1 MIEKNKMIEKITIKI
16 VFFLL
21 CVNLNAQERYLNLH
35 SNFGLPIEQNVF
47 TYTKYPPNF
56 RLYKEYNSYSD
67 NKNEYPEQTL
77 ISVLSADN
85 YKWDSQNYDYK
96 IKNNELKYKLRKELK
111 KEEAF
116 FELLLKIFFRVND
129 NDYAIIKYHVKEK
142 DKILPNC
149 SVLKKVEN
157 KWKIIETKG
166 SLTKA
171 FFMFNYIS
179 VEALEAL
186 FNNSKININS
196 YDKYIEKV
204 YKDNILQYDKALN
217 EKSNNTEEDFKVI
230 MDPILMKLKVNFEP
244 LSYKKNNFKSLTK
257 KNIEVSYIKEL
268 TYQKFYEY
276 VDSTYNS
283 APKDNLLNVFLDK
296 VKKDKEIKPI
306 FRFEYNYKNER
317 YCVFKYQELKEA
329 NDKEGVFSTT
339 LFKKEVNS
347 NWILENN
354 LISKSNDV
362 FYDVLSNMSL
372 FLFKELT
379 RLKDNPEYPEIN
391 KLKPLIKDANGVI
404 NIEKLAKVIKENKAS
419 LAKYLDE

>member
-1 MIEKNKMIEKITIKI
+1 MIKKITIKI
-16 VFFLL
+16 IFFLL

-35 SNFGLPIEQNVF
+35 SNFGLPVEQNMF
-47 TYTKYPPNF
+47 KYTKYPSNF

-67 NKNEYPEQTL
+67 NKNEFPEETL

-85 YKWDSQNYDYK
+85 YRWDSQNYDYK
-96 IKNNELKYKLRKELK
+96 IKNHELKYKLRKELK

-116 FELLLKIFFRVND
+116 FELLLKISFRAND
-129 NDYAIIKYHVKEK
+129 SDYAIIKYHVKEK
-142 DKILPNC
+142 DNILPNC
-149 SVLKKVEN
+149 SVLKKVKD

-179 VEALEAL
+179 VKALEAL

-204 YKDNILQYDKALN
+204 YKGGILEYDKALS

-244 LSYKKNNFKSLTK
+244 LIYEKNNFKNLTK
-257 KNIEVSYIKEL
+257 KNIKVNYIKEL

-283 APKDNLLNVFLDK
+283 ALKDDLSNTFL
-296 VKKDKEIKPI
+296 KKIKQNNEIKPI
-306 FRFEYNYKNER
+306 FRFEFDYKNER
-317 YCVFKYQELKEA
+317 YCIFKYQELIKTEGKRSLTVLFRKEM
-329 NDKEGVFSTT
+329 
-339 LFKKEVNS
+339 S
-347 NWILENN
+347 NEWSLEKDPISLKNN
-354 LISKSNDV
+354 V
-362 FYDVLSNMSL
+362 FYKVLSNMNLL
-372 FLFKELT
+372 FYKELMV
-379 RLKDNPEYPEIN
+379 LKNNPNYPEIN
-391 KLKPLIKDANGVI
+391 KLKPFVKDANGVL
-404 NIEKLAKVIKENKAS
+404 NIEKLAKVLEENKTL
-419 LAKYLDE
+419 LAKYLDN